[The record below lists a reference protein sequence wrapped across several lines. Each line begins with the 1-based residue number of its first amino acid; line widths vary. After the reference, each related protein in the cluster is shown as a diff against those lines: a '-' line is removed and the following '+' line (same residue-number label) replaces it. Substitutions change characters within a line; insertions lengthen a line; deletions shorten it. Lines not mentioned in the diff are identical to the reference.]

1 VFINRLKD
9 VAPTIQKSISE
20 CTEKVNCLTSKQRT
34 FLIGNLWRLLQVTKC
49 VKFRKCVMMDDN
61 TVDWLNLPRELWL
74 VIISKNLNTFD
85 VLRFRSVCALLRSI
99 LPPPF
104 PSPSQTLRIPDGKFL
119 LFTETKIFRLQPLSP
134 TCSSNKGWII
144 KVEKSKSGRFRHL
157 DIVTNTHISHTFPSN
172 VLDFMNLRVKE
183 LFHTYTLNFSS
194 DGGDLIAFEP
204 LNDVYKVVLFSVE
217 GLGQMVF
224 ALHKDGKLRVSNVGY
239 NNLIIV
245 DDGNRIY
252 NDIILYMGKVYVMD
266 KSGIIFW
273 INCSSFKLVKCS
285 PSLSNDRSKKRLVES
300 RGSLFV
306 VEMYASRASV
316 NACELLMDISVLNVD
331 GESSRRLRVTDLGD
345 VLFVFGKDFSFSLSS
360 NDYYGF
366 ERNCI
371 YFCLIDK
378 TVRYNLNNSGF
389 KYVDDIFWPCPTLF
403 NSDSVSDPKTSSV
416 MQIMSLVRKVDMTNS
431 ASSGACS

>member
-1 VFINRLKD
+1 VAAGTDDGDLK
-9 VAPTIQKSISE
+9 K
-20 CTEKVNCLTSKQRT
+20 
-34 FLIGNLWRLLQVTKC
+34 
-49 VKFRKCVMMDDN
+49 KCVMMDDN
-61 TVDWLNLPRELWL
+61 TIDWLNLPQELWL

-85 VLRFRSVCALLRSI
+85 VLRFHSVCALLCSI

-104 PSPSQTLRIPDGKFL
+104 PSPSHTLRIQDSKFL

-134 TCSSNKGWII
+134 TCSSNKGWIV
-144 KVEKSKSGRFRHL
+144 KVEKSKSGKLRHL
-157 DIVTNTHISHTFPSN
+157 DVVTNTHISHTFPSN
-172 VLDFMNLRVKE
+172 VLDFMNLRFKE
-183 LFHTYTLNFSS
+183 LFQAYTLNFSS

-224 ALHKDGKLRVSNVGY
+224 ALHKDGKLRVSNIGY

-252 NDIILYMGKVYVMD
+252 NDIILYMGKVYVVD

-273 INCSSFKLVKCS
+273 INCSSFKLVQCS

-306 VEMYASRASV
+306 VEMYSRRTSV
-316 NACELLMDISVLNVD
+316 NACKLLMEISVLNVD
-331 GESSRRLRVTDLGD
+331 GESSRWLRVTNLGD
-345 VLFVFGKDFSFSLSS
+345 VMFVLGKNLNFSLSA
-360 NDYYGF
+360 NDYYGL

-371 YFCLIDK
+371 YFCLIGR
-378 TVRYNLNNSGF
+378 TARYSLNNFGF

-403 NSDSVSDPKTSSV
+403 NSNCVSNKHQVCCRS
-416 MQIMSLVRKVDMTNS
+416 
-431 ASSGACS
+431 